1 MSQSRLTLALDAGAV
16 SLPETGR
23 IAVFVPP
30 ADADLSA
37 LPAERVQIIQ
47 GFKPDH
53 DAWAARGYDVR
64 VAPEGAF
71 AAAVLFVPRAKDKAR
86 ALLAEAV
93 ALVSGGPVIVD
104 GAKTDGIDSLL
115 KDCRKRAEVG
125 APLSK
130 AHGKIF
136 ALSAEPAALADW
148 AGAPKTLPEGFRTRP
163 GVFSADAVDRG
174 SALLADAL
182 PAKLKGRVADLGA
195 GWGYIAARALAEHPG
210 ITELHL
216 VEADHDA
223 LACARENVSD
233 PRARFHWADAT
244 QFSDGA
250 PFDAVIT
257 NPPFHAGRAADPG
270 LGQAFLANAAR
281 ILGRSGT
288 LFAVANRHL
297 PYERVLSGLFLEV
310 EEIGG
315 DSGFKVIRAAKP
327 KAQSRPRG

>member
-1 MSQSRLTLALDAGAV
+1 MRHARLTLALDAGAIA
-16 SLPETGR
+16 LPETGR
-23 IAVFVPP
+23 IVVFAPT
-30 ADADLSA
+30 AEADLSA
-37 LPAERVQIIQ
+37 LPAERVQIVQ

-64 VAPEGAF
+64 VAPEGDF
-71 AAAVLFVPRAKDKAR
+71 AAAVVFVPRAKDKAR
-86 ALLAEAV
+86 ALLTEAV
-93 ALVSGGPVIVD
+93 ALVQGGPVIVD
-104 GAKTDGIDSLL
+104 GARTDGIDSLL

-136 ALSAEPAALADW
+136 ALTAAPAAFADW

-195 GWGYIAARALAEHPG
+195 GWGYLAVRALADHPG
-210 ITELHL
+210 ISELHL
-216 VEADHDA
+216 VEADFDA
-223 LACARENVSD
+223 LACARENVAD

-244 QFSDGA
+244 AFAQGA
-250 PFDAVIT
+250 PFDVVIT
-257 NPPFHAGRAADPG
+257 NPPFHTGRAADPG
-270 LGQAFLANAAR
+270 LGRAFLVNAAR
-281 ILGRSGT
+281 ILGRSGI
-288 LFAVANRHL
+288 LYAVANRHL
-297 PYERVLSGLFLEV
+297 PYERILGELFHEV
-310 EEIGG
+310 VEIGG

-327 KAQSRPRG
+327 KALPRGRG

>member
-1 MSQSRLTLALDAGAV
+1 MRQSRLTLALDAGAV
-16 SLPETGR
+16 SLPERGR
-23 IAVFVPP
+23 IAVFAPP

-47 GFKPDH
+47 GFKPDF
-53 DAWAARGYDVR
+53 DAWTARGFDVQ
-64 VAPEGAF
+64 VAPEGDF
-71 AAAVLFVPRAKDKAR
+71 AAAVVFVPRAKDKAR
-86 ALLAEAV
+86 ALLAGAV
-93 ALVSGGPVIVD
+93 ALVAGGPVIVD

-115 KDCRKRAEVG
+115 KDCRKRADVG

-136 ALSAEPAALADW
+136 ALSAAAEAFADW
-148 AGAPKTLPEGFRTRP
+148 AAAPKTLPEGFRTRA
-163 GVFSADAVDRG
+163 GVFSADRVDRG

-195 GWGYIAARALAEHPG
+195 GWGYLAARALAGHSG

-223 LACARENVSD
+223 LACARENVTD
-233 PRARFHWADAT
+233 PRAQFHWADAT
-244 QFSDGA
+244 QFAEGA

-257 NPPFHAGRAADPG
+257 NPPFHVGRAADPG

-288 LFAVANRHL
+288 LYAVANRHL
-297 PYERVLSGLFLEV
+297 PYERVLRDLFHEV

-327 KAQSRPRG
+327 KAASRSRG

>member
-1 MSQSRLTLALDAGAV
+1 MRQSRLTLALDAGAV
-16 SLPETGR
+16 SLPEEGR
-23 IAVFVPP
+23 IAVFAPP
-30 ADADLSA
+30 AGADLSA
-37 LPAERVQIIQ
+37 LPADRLQIIQ
-47 GFKPDH
+47 GFKPDF
-53 DAWAARGYDVR
+53 DAWTTRGYEVR
-64 VAPEGAF
+64 VAPEGVF

-93 ALVSGGPVIVD
+93 ALAAGGPVIVD

-136 ALSAEPAALADW
+136 SLSAEPAAFADW

-174 SALLADAL
+174 SALLAGAL
-182 PAKLKGRVADLGA
+182 PRLKGRVADLGA
-195 GWGYIAARALAEHPG
+195 GWGYLAARALADNPG

-223 LACARENVSD
+223 LACARENVTD
-233 PRARFHWADAT
+233 PRAKFHWADAT

-270 LGQAFLANAAR
+270 LGQAFLSNAAR

-297 PYERVLSGLFLEV
+297 PYERLLGDLFQEV
-310 EEIGG
+310 AEIGG
-315 DSGFKVIRAAKP
+315 DSGFKVIRAARP
-327 KAQSRPRG
+327 KAPSRPRG